1 MIMQLSAP
9 TKLVFWISVVLA
21 VLGILGFL
29 VELPLISGIAFWLL
43 LLGYLALFI
52 GNVSKGL
59 QQVE

>member
-1 MIMQLSAP
+1 MQLSAP

-59 QQVE
+59 